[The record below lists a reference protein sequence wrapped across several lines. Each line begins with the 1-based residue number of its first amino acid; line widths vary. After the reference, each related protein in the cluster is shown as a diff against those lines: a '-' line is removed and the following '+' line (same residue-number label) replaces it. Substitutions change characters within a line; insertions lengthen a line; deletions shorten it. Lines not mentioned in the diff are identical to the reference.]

1 MKNDKIANLKKEL
14 SQVLSGDI
22 QLLERVME
30 TLDKEK
36 IIHYQSGDEI
46 SLFSTAGRILYT
58 LILDP
63 EMTQR
68 ALAVYL
74 GLSETMIEKTLK
86 TLIEQGLITKTKVNR
101 KNVYTFDINLLI
113 NNPDIQRL
121 PGVVKQLGSMC
132 LASPQVDEE
141 APF

>member
-22 QLLERVME
+22 QLLERIME

-121 PGVVKQLGSMC
+121 PGVVKQLGHMC
-132 LASPQVDEE
+132 LESPQVDEE